1 MSQEYVSKNLD
12 HLGIVSVVCDEIG
25 ILKKVDEL
33 IPPDP
38 QMAITFGE
46 ILKLMIIN
54 GLGFTSSD
62 VKPSWRRSSFSRD
75 SSRQ

>member
-38 QMAITFGE
+38 
-46 ILKLMIIN
+46 
-54 GLGFTSSD
+54 
-62 VKPSWRRSSFSRD
+62 
-75 SSRQ
+75 